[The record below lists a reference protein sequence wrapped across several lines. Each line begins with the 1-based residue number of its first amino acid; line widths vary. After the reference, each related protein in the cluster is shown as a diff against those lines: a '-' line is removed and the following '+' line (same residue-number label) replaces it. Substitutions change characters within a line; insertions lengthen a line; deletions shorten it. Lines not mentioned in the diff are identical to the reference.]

1 VTGDATERLQRLLRA
16 LPIVASRD
24 GIPIDD
30 LPAVAGVDA
39 RTLIEDLRALT
50 ERDDEPGG
58 FVEAVSI
65 LIDGGSVS
73 ITTPHFR
80 RPTRIT
86 LPELCA
92 LELGLAILAGSSTTS
107 DRAVVYRA
115 RARVRQAIVAMP
127 ESAAR
132 DDLWYASGPAIH
144 DESVLEVLRRGVA
157 AKTMAT
163 IDYQKADS
171 TESTRRVV
179 HPYAVVPVRGKWF
192 LVAYCERTNAVRFF
206 RVDRVRAAARV
217 DATFE
222 VPSDLPAEAL
232 ANLSGDRAVVSA
244 ASERLVVRY
253 SARIARWI
261 AEREEGEHGTDGSY
275 MVSHPLADD
284 AWAVRHVLQ
293 YGPEAEVVAP
303 ERVRAKVASTLRA
316 MSSDRSAPPGV

>member
-1 VTGDATERLQRLLRA
+1 MVDASERLQRLLRA
-16 LPIVASRD
+16 LPIIASRD

-30 LPAVAGVDA
+30 MPAVAGVDA

-65 LIDGGSVS
+65 LIDSESVS
-73 ITTPHFR
+73 ITTPHFQ

-92 LELGLAILAGSSTTS
+92 LELGLAILAGSSTRS
-107 DRAVVYRA
+107 DRAVVDRA

-127 ESAAR
+127 ETAGR
-132 DDLWYASGPAIH
+132 DDLWYASGPTVH
-144 DESVLEVLRRGVA
+144 DESVLEVLRRSVA
-157 AKTMAT
+157 DKTKAT

-171 TESTRRVV
+171 TESTKRIV
-179 HPYAVVPVRGKWF
+179 HPYAVVPLRGKWF
-192 LVAYCERTNAVRFF
+192 LVAHCERSSSVRFF
-206 RVDRVRAAARV
+206 RIDRVRAAARLT
-217 DATFE
+217 ATFD

-232 ANLSGDRAVVSA
+232 ANLSGDRALVSP

-253 SARIARWI
+253 SVRIARWI

-275 MVSHPLADD
+275 LVSHPLADD

-303 ERVRAKVASTLRA
+303 ARVRERVASTLRA
-316 MSSDRSAPPGV
+316 MSSDRSARSGV